1 MPQSSKRGPK
11 SQHKLLAVTPPQLLI
26 CLAMLK
32 TQNSQKVAQM
42 VVDTGASFTVIPYE
56 VTSVLG
62 LHPEKSSQREEII
75 TASGVIDAPVLEIPL
90 FSALGVEVRNF
101 KVLCHDLPRQS
112 RVEGLLGVD
121 FLSHFSPYQDFYNEV
136 TALAPQFWKA

>member
-1 MPQSSKRGPK
+1 MPQSSKRNRRNR
-11 SQHKLLAVTPPQLLI
+11 HKLLAATPQLLI
-26 CLAMLK
+26 CLALLK
-32 TQNSQKVAQM
+32 TQNSQKVAQL
-42 VVDTGASFTVIPYE
+42 VVDTGASFTLIPYE
-56 VTSVLG
+56 VASVLG
-62 LHPEKSSQREEII
+62 LHPEKSSEREEII
-75 TASGVIDAPVLEIPL
+75 TASGVIDAPILTIPL

-121 FLSHFSPYQDFYNEV
+121 FLSHFPPYQDFYNEV

>member
-1 MPQSSKRGPK
+1 MPRSSKRSRR
-11 SQHKLLAVTPPQLLI
+11 SQHKLLAVTPQLLI

-42 VVDTGASFTVIPYE
+42 VVDTGASFTLIPYE
-56 VTSVLG
+56 VASVLG
-62 LHPEKSSQREEII
+62 LHPEKLSEREEII

-121 FLSHFSPYQDFYNEV
+121 FLSHFLPYENFYREV
-136 TALAPQFWKA
+136 IALAPQFWKS